1 MADYSA
7 VPDDREVLFP
17 ENISFKPLVNKD
29 GSIILEKDKNGIIH
43 IYTTEVVHAHSY

>member
-1 MADYSA
+1 MADSSA

-29 GSIILEKDKNGIIH
+29 GSIILDRDENGIVH
-43 IYTTEVVHAHSY
+43 IYTMEVVNAHSY